1 MKSLAKLLIVT
12 TSVLL
17 ASCGGGGGGSDDTG
31 FRPSPTD
38 AAPTITSTDPIN
50 DATAIPPDARVS
62 IRYSEPVNATSAAYT
77 LLCAAAP
84 QSFTIEGNGSA
95 IHVLR
100 PNAALPGGAR
110 CIVSVVATQISDA
123 DNLDPPDNLA
133 ADFTTAFTVRVVDEA
148 PRVVSTVPVNN
159 QQGVAVDAPLTV
171 RFSEAVNATSAFTLL
186 CNGQS
191 QNFATNGQGTAEFT
205 LTPASPLPQNAEC
218 VLTVLA
224 AGITDLD
231 PPPTAMAQNVV
242 VSFRTQDQPPRV
254 IATDPA
260 NNAASVPPSARLTVN
275 FNEPVTATASAYQ
288 LACNDRALSATL
300 TGNGSAVHVLAP
312 SAAMPVDTSCRLTI
326 VADQISDVDSN
337 DPPDNLQADVVV
349 SFTVRA
355 VDEAPRVV
363 STVPTNNQ
371 QGVSVT
377 APLTVRFSE
386 PVNATSAFTLLCG
399 GQAQNVVVTGQG
411 TPEYTLTPAAPLPQS
426 AACVL
431 TVIAAGITDLDPPT
445 TPMAQDVVVN
455 FRTQEV
461 APRVLATD
469 PANNATNVSPSAR
482 LTVTYSEAV
491 TATALAYQLACAER
505 TQTVDFAGNGT
516 VTHVVTPAAAL
527 PLNSTCRLTIVADQ
541 ISDVDANDPPDNL
554 EANVVVNF
562 TVPEQPGVRIEPVST
577 RTTPLSLVAIATRVS
592 NASGGVV
599 PDGTIV
605 RLQISPPGVGLLSA
619 GTTAAANQS
628 IVLAESVEATTV
640 AGLANFRFHSRAI
653 GTANLVASA
662 TIGSGADART
672 VNGQTTIVVEAGA
685 PNDPRLSLQIQ
696 ANTLPLPLGLS
707 ANQSVYVGSP
717 FVSEI
722 TVTQR
727 RLDGTLVNSGGG
739 GGGGGAPEC
748 NGGSGAAA
756 AIGSGLNSAA
766 LWLPAEGVRIETVN
780 GQQVRTILLCRS
792 ITLGL
797 NSGRSIFYVVA
808 LDTQGNS
815 TLTVTA
821 TDPQTGETLQ
831 SIADF
836 RITTGTPQVPST
848 VLLLD
853 DGSPVY
859 INTVNGAQSK
869 PLQALV
875 RDGGG
880 TVVPNAAAGVN
891 NVRLEIVGGAQGG
904 DRLRSINAAGQS
916 VAADSIV
923 TRTASGIAGFAYESG
938 TRSGVVTIRAIAD
951 RADNNVDNG
960 ISDPVST
967 TRGFVVSDG
976 RLFDVQITV
985 PTINAIVVSPPSIT
999 ASAPGIPPGP
1009 GVPTIPISPDGTYNL
1024 SVSALAVDRF
1034 GNPAAP
1040 GTELRFGTIDSPIE
1054 PDGSFAISG
1063 GDGNPQEGGT
1073 AFTATTGRF
1082 TVAGGG
1088 AGPGDTVLV
1097 FGEGSNGNRDL
1108 ESART
1113 VRSVQSPT
1121 ALTVES
1127 RFNLNDDTGTSVDNG
1142 PVLPYVVGRATTAT
1156 IPPASQTV
1164 QTDSRGVARA
1174 SLTYPVTQVGRLAAI
1189 WAQGSGDIPASVSD
1203 AELVTDVE
1211 LRQLPGVAPGALT
1224 STPARI
1230 RGNATVPVTVCVTD
1244 FLGTGI
1250 RGVPIG
1256 FRFNLFS
1263 GVGSIEGVTGQGTLP
1278 RRTGADGCVTVQVT
1292 TNGVTVPAGG
1302 TTGAASLVE
1311 FTSGAL
1317 SDTTEIVIG
1326 EQLLT
1331 LNPNEFTG
1339 GDGGV
1344 QVTATLSD
1352 EGGTGIAGVQLIGSC
1367 ASTGSATITV
1377 GPIPRTNANG
1387 QTIIDLIGVG
1397 FTTIGGT
1404 PPTVTCTFSTPGGR
1418 PSAIFTWRGV
1428 DVCASGFSPLPPACP
1443 NGPRQLAVNFSF
1455 LNPAPANGGGSIT
1468 SLPAGINCVRTGP
1481 AEFGQCAL
1489 SFDQGTIVSL
1499 TATAQTGFPP
1509 PNTNINVVFC
1519 RWQGACSGSGAT
1531 TTVTVGSTNA
1541 TCTAVFNT
1549 ATPPTVPTCP

>member
-1 MKSLAKLLIVT
+1 MNSLARLLIVT

-38 AAPTITSTDPIN
+38 AAPTITSTDPTN

-62 IRYSEPVNATSAAYT
+62 IRYSEPVNATTAAYT

-84 QSFTIEGNGSA
+84 QAFTLEGNGSA

-100 PNAALPGGAR
+100 PNAALPSGSR
-110 CIVSVVATQISDA
+110 CVVTVVATQISDT
-123 DNLDPPDNLA
+123 DNIDPPDNLA

-159 QQGVAVDAPLTV
+159 QQGVAVGAPLTI

-186 CNGQS
+186 CNGQA
-191 QNFATNGQGTAEFT
+191 QNFDTTGQGTAEFT
-205 LTPASPLPQNAEC
+205 LTPAAPLPQNAE
-218 VLTVLA
+218 
-224 AGITDLD
+224 
-231 PPPTAMAQNVV
+231 
-242 VSFRTQDQPPRV
+242 
-254 IATDPA
+254 
-260 NNAASVPPSARLTVN
+260 
-275 FNEPVTATASAYQ
+275 
-288 LACNDRALSATL
+288 
-300 TGNGSAVHVLAP
+300 
-312 SAAMPVDTSCRLTI
+312 
-326 VADQISDVDSN
+326 
-337 DPPDNLQADVVV
+337 
-349 SFTVRA
+349 
-355 VDEAPRVV
+355 
-363 STVPTNNQ
+363 
-371 QGVSVT
+371 
-377 APLTVRFSE
+377 
-386 PVNATSAFTLLCG
+386 
-399 GQAQNVVVTGQG
+399 
-411 TPEYTLTPAAPLPQS
+411 
-426 AACVL
+426 CVL
-431 TVIAAGITDLDPPT
+431 TVIAAGITDLDPPP
-445 TPMAQDVVVN
+445 TPMAQNVVVN
-455 FRTQEV
+455 FRTQDL
-461 APRVLATD
+461 APRVIATD
-469 PANNATNVSPSAR
+469 PANNAPNVSPSAR
-482 LTVTYSEAV
+482 LTVTYNEPV
-491 TATALAYQLACAER
+491 TATNLAYQLACNER
-505 TQTVDFAGNGT
+505 AQAVDFSGNGT
-516 VTHVVTPAAAL
+516 VAHVITPAAAL
-527 PLNSTCRLTIVADQ
+527 PVNSTCRLTVVADQ
-541 ISDVDANDPPDNL
+541 VSDVDTNDPPNNL

-562 TVPEQPGVRIEPVST
+562 TVPEQTGIRIEPVSS
-577 RTTPLSLVAIATRVS
+577 RTTPLSLVSIATRVT
-592 NASGGVV
+592 NASGGTV

-605 RLQISPPGVGLLSA
+605 RLQISPPGVGLLSS
-619 GTTAAANQS
+619 GTTASANQS
-628 IVLAESVEATTV
+628 IALAESVQSTTV
-640 AGLANFRFHSRAI
+640 AGVANFRFHSRAV

-672 VNGQTTIVVEAGA
+672 VNGQTSIAVEAGA

-696 ANTLPLPLGLS
+696 ATTLPLPLGLS

-727 RLDGTLVNSGGG
+727 RLDGTLVNSGAG
-739 GGGGGAPEC
+739 GGGGGAQEC

-756 AIGSGLNSAA
+756 AIGAGLNSAA
-766 LWLPAEGVRIETVN
+766 LWLPAEGVRIETIN
-780 GQQVRTILLCRS
+780 GQQVRTVLLCRS

-797 NSGRSIFYVVA
+797 NSGRSVFYVVA
-808 LDTQGNS
+808 LDTQGNT

-904 DRLRSINAAGQS
+904 DRLRSVNAAGQS

-938 TRSGVVTIRAIAD
+938 TRSGVVTIRATAD

-967 TRGFVVSDG
+967 TRGLVVSDG
-976 RLFDVQITV
+976 RLFDVEITV
-985 PTINAIVVSPPSIT
+985 PTINAIVVSPPTIT
-999 ASAPGIPPGP
+999 ATAPGIPPAP

-1054 PDGSFAISG
+1054 ADGSFSIAG
-1063 GDGNPQEGGT
+1063 NDGNPQEGGT
-1073 AFTATTGRF
+1073 AFTATAGRF

-1097 FGEGSNGNRDL
+1097 FGEDSNGNRDL

-1121 ALTVES
+1121 ALTVEN

-1142 PVLPYVVGRATTAT
+1142 PVLPYIIGRATTAT
-1156 IPPASQTV
+1156 IPDATSTV

-1189 WAQGSGDIPASVSD
+1189 WAQGSGDIPSSVTDAEIVSD
-1203 AELVTDVE
+1203 VE
-1211 LRQLPGVAPGALT
+1211 VRQLPGVAPGTLT
-1224 STPARI
+1224 SIPARI
-1230 RGNATVPVTVCVTD
+1230 RGNATVPVTVCVED
-1244 FLGTGI
+1244 YLGAGI

-1263 GVGSIEGVTGQGTLP
+1263 GLGSIEGVANQGTLP

-1292 TNGVTVPAGG
+1292 TNGVTAPTGG
-1302 TTGAASLVE
+1302 STGPSSLVE
-1311 FTSGAL
+1311 FTAGAL

-1331 LNPNEFTG
+1331 LNPNEITA

-1352 EGGTGIAGVQLIGSC
+1352 EGGVGIAGVQLIGTC
-1367 ASTGSATITV
+1367 QSTGSATISV
-1377 GPIPRTNANG
+1377 APIPRTNANG
-1387 QTIIDLIGVG
+1387 QTLIDLIGVG

-1404 PPTVTCTFSTPGGR
+1404 PPVVTCTFSTPGGR
-1418 PSAIFTWRGV
+1418 PSAVFTWRGV

-1443 NGPRQLAVNFSF
+1443 NGPRLLTVGFSF
-1455 LNPAPANGGGSIT
+1455 LNPAPANGGGTIT
-1468 SLPAGINCVRTGP
+1468 SLPAGINCGRTGP
-1481 AEFGQCAL
+1481 TDFGQCAL
-1489 SFDQGTIVSL
+1489 SFDQGTIVGL
-1499 TATAQTGFPP
+1499 TASAQPGFAP

-1519 RWQGACSGSGAT
+1519 RWQGACSGTSAT
-1531 TTVTVGSTNA
+1531 TTVTIGNTSS